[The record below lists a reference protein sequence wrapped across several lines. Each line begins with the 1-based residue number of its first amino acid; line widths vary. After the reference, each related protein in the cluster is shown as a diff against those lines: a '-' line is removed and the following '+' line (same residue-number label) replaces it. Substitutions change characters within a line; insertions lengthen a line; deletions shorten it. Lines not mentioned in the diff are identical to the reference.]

1 MSCHRP
7 PKAQMGAGAL
17 NSDSST
23 VGSAQPCMIDR
34 GLRRARLRGQVSR
47 SLSSRISTNMSLSSK
62 EKKIPPA
69 CGGGQK
75 AMERHLQTGKKER
88 ERLQGGASQTHW

>member
-1 MSCHRP
+1 
-7 PKAQMGAGAL
+7 MGAGAL
-17 NSDSST
+17 NSDSSA

-34 GLRRARLRGQVSR
+34 ELRRARLRGQVSR

-69 CGGGQK
+69 CGGG
-75 AMERHLQTGKKER
+75 AESHGE
-88 ERLQGGASQTHW
+88 ASSNRQEGT